1 MKEKVYIWL
10 LIISA
15 IFLVGSVVWIKN
27 IEVAMPITKTINTY
41 TERSTTLR
49 Q

>member
-1 MKEKVYIWL
+1 MKENVYIWL

-15 IFLVGSVVWIKN
+15 IFLVGSVVWIK

-41 TERSTTLR
+41 TERSTTLPS